1 MFAFLKRAKGNDS
14 KLEKCLLKKRSHE
27 ESLDAQTEAAVQ
39 KELKKAEAEIR
50 CYCFAFHVVLYF
62 TL

>member
-14 KLEKCLLKKRSHE
+14 KLEKRLLKKRSHE

-39 KELKKAEAEIR
+39 PT
-50 CYCFAFHVVLYF
+50 VPW
-62 TL
+62 